1 MVMTIKNL
9 FFAAFVLHLQLQ
21 VNGQFYS
28 TSSASTGAEIIVPV
42 GTEKSGDMITGS
54 FYPRKEKS
62 TIAFSSYG
70 IQVSGKSQGGYMN
83 NAEIPILHIISSQ
96 HAYSIT
102 SSFDPIIQNR
112 YKEDANIRIE
122 SINVFPVNE
131 LTDGKKIPDKFA
143 IGVTLQVGPQQAP
156 GQYASNN
163 PYRVTVHFN

>member
-1 MVMTIKNL
+1 MIFKKIFL
-9 FFAAFVLHLQLQ
+9 AILVLLTEQQLY
-21 VNGQFYS
+21 GQFYS

-42 GTEKSGDMITGS
+42 GTEKTGEMITGS
-54 FYPRKEKS
+54 FYPGKEKS

-122 SINVFPVNE
+122 SINIFPVNE

-143 IGVTLQVGPQQAP
+143 IGATLQVGPQQAP